1 MSNGSWFLVD
11 WMGVCV
17 RTRYRFIGLRGLVA
31 AVLAVGLL
39 TALLNAAFGAGGRL
53 VADVGLPICGEL
65 VLAAAVAAMV
75 LRAVRASRDR
85 VAWVALACGA
95 SAWMAGD
102 IYRMIAFPAGQHRVF
117 PSPADAGYLLLYPF
131 VYIGLWQLVRA
142 RASRFQRSLWLDGL
156 IGASGVAAVG
166 VSLVVEFVR
175 AHTGG
180 SFSTV
185 ATNVA
190 YPLADVLLLAQ
201 LVAAMALSGW
211 RPGRMWLFIGAG
223 LAIFSAADIAYAYTS
238 AVGQTYVV
246 ALGPFWLLGFV
257 LIAVGAWQ
265 DDAAP
270 AHEIRL
276 EGLAVLVVPLTF
288 ALVATALLAYGQT
301 HRLPNAG
308 AALAVITLL
317 LVVTRTALT
326 FRENI
331 ALLDSRRAALTDDLT
346 GLPNRRRLNHRMR
359 ELVEA
364 GGESAFAGLLLVD
377 LDGFKELN
385 DTLGHHAGD
394 VLLAGLGPRFGAV
407 EGIDLLARLGGDEF
421 AVIVEGGADPGV
433 LRAAADRVQAAL
445 TTPFEFD
452 DLSINVRASIGGAL
466 YPRHGGDTAELMRH
480 ADVAM
485 YNAKSAHT
493 GYELYRPDRD
503 LNSRDRLR
511 LVGELQHALR
521 EGELVLYYQP
531 KASPGT
537 GGITGVEALVRWQHP
552 THGLLTPDR
561 FLDAAESAGL
571 MRQLTSYVLRR
582 ALHQLAR
589 WSAQH
594 SDLSVAVNLA
604 MPNLLDLRLPDE
616 VARLLDEAGVAPSH
630 LILEI
635 TENIVMADPARIL
648 DVVSRLRKLG
658 VGLSLDD
665 FGAGASSLGYI
676 KRLTVDELK
685 IDRAFVMTMDH
696 DQDNAAIVRATVE
709 LAHNLGLRVVAE
721 GVETSTSWQQLNA
734 WGCDEVQGYL
744 LGRPQAA
751 DQITN
756 LLQRSAAES
765 ARSQKRIAA

>member
-1 MSNGSWFLVD
+1 MTVVLAA
-11 WMGVCV
+11 GV
-17 RTRYRFIGLRGLVA
+17 LVA
-31 AVLAVGLL
+31 VLN
-39 TALLNAAFGAGGRL
+39 TAFGVGGRL
-53 VADVGLPICGEL
+53 VADLVLPVFGEL
-65 VLAAAVAAMV
+65 VMATAVAAM
-75 LRAVRASRDR
+75 AVRAISVRRDR
-85 VAWVALACGA
+85 SAWVALACGA
-95 SAWMAGD
+95 MAWMAGD
-102 IYRMIAFPAGQHRVF
+102 VYRMIAFPPGSHRFF
-117 PSPADAGYLLLYPF
+117 PSPADAGYLLLYPC
-131 VYIGLWQLVRA
+131 VYVGLWQLIRA

-156 IGASGVAAVG
+156 IGATGVAAVG
-166 VSLVVEFVR
+166 VSLLVEFVR

-223 LAIFSAADIAYAYTS
+223 LAIFSGADIAYAYTS
-238 AVGQTYVV
+238 AIGQTYVV
-246 ALGPFWLLGFV
+246 AIGPFWFLGFV

-270 AHEIRL
+270 ASEMRL
-276 EGLAVLVVPLTF
+276 EGLAVLIVPLTF
-288 ALVATALLAYGQT
+288 ALVATALLAYGQA
-301 HRLPNAG
+301 HRLPSTG

-326 FRENI
+326 FRENM
-331 ALLDSRRAALTDDLT
+331 ALVDSRRASLTDDLT
-346 GLPNRRRLNHRMR
+346 GLPNRRRLNHRVR
-359 ELVEA
+359 ELVDA
-364 GGESAFAGLLLVD
+364 GGKSAFAGLLLID

-394 VLLAGLGPRFGAV
+394 VLLAGLGPRLGAV
-407 EGIDLLARLGGDEF
+407 EGLDLLARLGGDEF
-421 AVIVEGGADPGV
+421 AAIVDGGSESDV
-433 LRAAADRVQAAL
+433 LRAAADRVHAAL
-445 TTPFEFD
+445 ATPFDFD

-466 YPRHGGDTAELMRH
+466 HPRHGRDATELMRH

-485 YNAKSAHT
+485 YNAKSART

-511 LVGELQHALR
+511 LVGELQRALR
-521 EGELVLYYQP
+521 EGELILHYQP
-531 KASPGT
+531 KASPCT
-537 GGITGVEALVRWQHP
+537 GEITGVEALVRWEHP
-552 THGLLTPDR
+552 TDGLLTPDR
-561 FLDAAESAGL
+561 FLDVAESAGL
-571 MRQLTSYVLRR
+571 MRQLTSYVLRC
-582 ALHQLAR
+582 ALQQLAR
-589 WSAQH
+589 WNAEH
-594 SDLSVAVNLA
+594 ADLNVAVNLA

-648 DVVSRLRKLG
+648 DVVGRLRALG

-676 KRLTVDELK
+676 KRLAVDELK
-685 IDRAFVMTMDH
+685 IDRAFVMTMDTDH
-696 DQDNAAIVRATVE
+696 DNAVIVRATIE

-721 GVETSTSWQQLNA
+721 GVETPNSWRQLNA
-734 WGCDEVQGYL
+734 WGCDEIQGYL

-751 DQITN
+751 DQLTTN
-756 LLQRSAAES
+756 LQISATNS
-765 ARSQKRIAA
+765 ARNREQRTAA